1 MKVPDLKRLIE
12 RAAVVKVDNALNP
25 LLWLTAVVT
34 PVSAVLAAFVANPAL
49 ATAFLFLAAI
59 PVALVA
65 LAYFL
70 FLFRDPDRLQ
80 SEEYQLKQQ
89 QIELFQKGQET
100 PIIIDDTEG
109 VSKSQAQRVRK
120 RRSIE

>member
-49 ATAFLFLAAI
+49 ATAFLLLAAI

-100 PIIIDDTEG
+100 PIIIDDSEG

>member
-80 SEEYQLKQQ
+80 SEEYQLKQ
-89 QIELFQKGQET
+89 
-100 PIIIDDTEG
+100 
-109 VSKSQAQRVRK
+109 
-120 RRSIE
+120 

>member
-1 MKVPDLKRLIE
+1 MKILDLKRLIE

-34 PVSAVLAAFVANPAL
+34 PVSAVLAAFTTNPTL
-49 ATAFLFLAAI
+49 ASAFFWLAAS
-59 PVALVA
+59 PVALSA

-89 QIELFQKGQET
+89 QIELFQKGHET
-100 PIIIDDTEG
+100 PIIIDDNEG
-109 VSKSQAQRVRK
+109 VSKSQAQRIGK
-120 RRSIE
+120 RRSPE